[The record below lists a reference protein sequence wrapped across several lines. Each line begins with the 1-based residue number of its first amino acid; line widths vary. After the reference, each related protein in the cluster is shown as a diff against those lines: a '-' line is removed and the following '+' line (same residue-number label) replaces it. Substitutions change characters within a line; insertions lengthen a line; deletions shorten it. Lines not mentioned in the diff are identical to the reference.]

1 MNTIHRLL
9 SYTTND
15 TENSTWGHVLL
26 WVLVTVGALLLVG
39 FTSVVDDFAQHGEMR
54 RMQQRVSGSF
64 VLPGEIMPS
73 GSVDA
78 ARLLSSREENLA
90 SR

>member
-9 SYTTND
+9 SYTTHD
-15 TENSTWGHVLL
+15 TENSTWGHVVL
-26 WVLVTVGALLLVG
+26 WVLVTVAALLLVG
-39 FTSVVDDFAQHGEMR
+39 FTSVVDNFSQHGEMR

-64 VLPGEIMPS
+64 LLPSEMPS
-73 GSVDA
+73 GTVDA
-78 ARLLSSREENLA
+78 PRLMSNREENLA